1 MEKKKNRFGLGFLV
15 GVLVMVVLVGSAGTG
30 FYLSRKGNTASG
42 KVSENTAE
50 KVDYLEK
57 IINAYYLDDIDKKEL
72 ADGVYKGLLSGLNDP
87 YSVYYTAEE
96 YRELQ
101 ESTEG
106 TYCGVGAIV
115 SQNAE
120 TGVITV
126 IKIFENAPG
135 DKAGMKDGDVI
146 YKVEGKEVTG
156 ENIDKVVSKM
166 KGEKGT
172 KVNITVYRTSENKY
186 IDLEITRDSVDVPT
200 VSYKMLDKKMGI
212 AYIQISQFDNVTY
225 DQFMDAIQALQA
237 KGMKAVI
244 FDVRDNPGGVY
255 DTVCNIL
262 DELLPEGTIVY
273 TKDKYDKEERE
284 MSDAD
289 CLDIPMVV
297 LQNENSASASE
308 IFAGAIQDY
317 GVGKIIGTQSFGKGI
332 VQTILPLPDG
342 TAVKI
347 TIAKYYTPKDKNIHG
362 KGITPDIDIQQDQS
376 TEADEQL
383 LKAQEV
389 IKEMLEK

>member
-225 DQFMDAIQALQA
+225 DQFMDAIKALKA

-255 DTVCNIL
+255 DIVCNML

>member
-15 GVLVMVVLVGSAGTG
+15 GVLVMAVLVGGAGIG
-30 FYLSRKGNTASG
+30 LYLSGKESTANG

-57 IINAYYLDDIDKKEL
+57 IINAYYLDDIDKKKL

-96 YRELQ
+96 YQELQ

-115 SQNAE
+115 SQSAE
-120 TGVITV
+120 TGVITAV
-126 IKIFENAPG
+126 KIFENAPG

-156 ENIDKVVSKM
+156 EDIDKVVSKM

-172 KVNITVYRTSENKY
+172 KVNITVYRSSENKY

-255 DTVCNIL
+255 DTVCNML

-297 LQNENSASASE
+297 LQNGNSASASE

-383 LKAQEV
+383 LKAQEI
-389 IKEMLEK
+389 IKEMMEK

>member
-30 FYLSRKGNTASG
+30 FYLSRKGNAASG

-225 DQFMDAIQALQA
+225 DQFMDAIKALKA

-255 DTVCNIL
+255 DIVCNML

-376 TEADEQL
+376 TEVDEQL

>member
-72 ADGVYKGLLSGLNDP
+72 ANGVYKGLLSGLNDP

-115 SQNAE
+115 SQNTE

-225 DQFMDAIQALQA
+225 DQFMDAIKALKA

-255 DTVCNIL
+255 DIVCNML

-289 CLDIPMVV
+289 CLNIPMVV

>member
-30 FYLSRKGNTASG
+30 FYLSRKGNAASG

-225 DQFMDAIQALQA
+225 DQFMDAIKALKA

-255 DTVCNIL
+255 DIVCNML

>member
-72 ADGVYKGLLSGLNDP
+72 ANGVYKGLLSGLNDP

-225 DQFMDAIQALQA
+225 DQFMDAIKALKA

-255 DTVCNIL
+255 DIVCNML

-289 CLDIPMVV
+289 CLNIPMVV

>member
-1 MEKKKNRFGLGFLV
+1 MEKKKNRFGQGFLV
-15 GVLVMVVLVGSAGTG
+15 GLLVMAVLVGSVGAG
-30 FYLSRKGNTASG
+30 FYLSKKENAANG

-57 IINAYYLDDIDKKEL
+57 IINAYYLDEVDKKKL

-96 YRELQ
+96 YQELQ

-120 TGVITV
+120 TGVITAV
-126 IKIFENAPG
+126 KIFDNAPG

-156 ENIDKVVSKM
+156 EDIDKVVSKM

-172 KVNITVYRTSENKY
+172 KVNITVYRASENKY

-225 DQFMDAIQALQA
+225 DQFMTAIKALQS

-255 DTVCNIL
+255 DTVCSML

-297 LQNENSASASE
+297 LQNGNSASASE

-362 KGITPDIDIQQDQS
+362 KGITPDIEIQQDES
-376 TEADEQL
+376 TETDEQL
-383 LKAQEV
+383 LKAQET
-389 IKEMLEK
+389 IKEMMEK

>member
-15 GVLVMVVLVGSAGTG
+15 GVLVMVVLVGGAGIG
-30 FYLSRKGNTASG
+30 LYLSGKESTANG

-57 IINAYYLDDIDKKEL
+57 IINAYYLDDIDKKKL

-96 YRELQ
+96 YQELQ

-115 SQNAE
+115 SQSAE
-120 TGVITV
+120 TGVITAV
-126 IKIFENAPG
+126 KIFENAPG

-156 ENIDKVVSKM
+156 EDIDKVVSKM

-172 KVNITVYRTSENKY
+172 NVNITVYRTSENKY